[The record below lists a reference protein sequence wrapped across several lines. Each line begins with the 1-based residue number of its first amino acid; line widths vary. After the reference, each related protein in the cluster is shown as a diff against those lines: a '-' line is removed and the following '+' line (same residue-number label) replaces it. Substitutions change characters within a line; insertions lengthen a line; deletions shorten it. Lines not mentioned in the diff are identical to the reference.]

1 MRVQFNG
8 KLTPATPWLATP
20 RINKQADLRLFCFPY
35 AGGGASIFRGW
46 PAHLPMVEL
55 LPVQLPARETRL
67 KEAPFTSAASLVR
80 AMGHALLPYLDR
92 PFCFFGHS
100 MGALLAFELARELR
114 REYALSPRH
123 IFVSARRAP
132 NVARQH
138 ATIHNLPR
146 QTFLE
151 KLRDLN
157 GTLPAAFEHAELID
171 LLLPMLK
178 ADFAICET
186 YEYKPEAPLDCAIS
200 AFGGLEDRYV
210 QREHM
215 EGWREQTL
223 GDFKLRML
231 PGDHFFLHSARPVLL
246 QILCRELHHLSNTI
260 SGNNGRVHASNT

>member
-8 KLTPATPWLATP
+8 KSIPATPWLAAR
-20 RINKQADLRLFCFPY
+20 RINKDANLRLFCFPY
-35 AGGGASIFRGW
+35 AGGGASIYRAW
-46 PAHLPMVEL
+46 PSQLPMVEL

-80 AMGHALLPYLDR
+80 AIGQALLPYLDR

-114 REYALSPRH
+114 REYALSPQH
-123 IFVSARRAP
+123 VFVSGRRAP
-132 NVARQH
+132 NVALQH
-138 ATIHNLPR
+138 GVIHNLPR
-146 QTFLE
+146 HTFLE

-157 GTLPAAFEHAELID
+157 GSLPAAFEHAELVD

-186 YEYKPEAPLDCAIS
+186 YEYKPQEPLDCPIS

-215 EGWREQTL
+215 EGWREQTR
-223 GDFKLRML
+223 GEFKLRML
-231 PGDHFFLHSARPVLL
+231 PGDHFFLHSSQSVLL
-246 QILCRELHHLSNTI
+246 QVLCRELHRLSSTL
-260 SGNNGRVHASNT
+260 NGSKGRASASNA